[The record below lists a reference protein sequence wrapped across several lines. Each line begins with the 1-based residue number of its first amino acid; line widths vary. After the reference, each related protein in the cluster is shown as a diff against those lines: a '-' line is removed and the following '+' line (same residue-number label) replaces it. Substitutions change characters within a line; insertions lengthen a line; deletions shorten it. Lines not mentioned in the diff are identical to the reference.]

1 MSDQDEKMAEEVGAI
16 ILSKLQ
22 KKAAFH
28 LFMNACTVAML
39 PVDKINRAGEADKVL
54 VELAKIAGFTLMECK
69 RSGLDL
75 QEVAQAHMGMM
86 ACDPLASFTGTMQ

>member
-1 MSDQDEKMAEEVGAI
+1 MNSHEEQMAEEVGAI

-39 PVDKINRAGEADKVL
+39 PVDKINEAGEADKVL
-54 VELAKIAGFTLMECK
+54 VELAKIARFTLVECK
-69 RSGLDL
+69 KMGLDL
-75 QEVAQAHMGMM
+75 HEVAHAHMGMM
-86 ACDPLASFTGTMQ
+86 ASDPLASFTGTMQ